1 MLDRKPKKTLKRSM
15 MALVARYRER
25 LGDLER
31 DNQHLNERLHYLEQ
45 QVEGFH
51 GFVVA
56 ALKDMNERSYR
67 RG

>member
-15 MALVARYRER
+15 SALVARYRER

-31 DNQHLNERLHYLEQ
+31 DNESLNERLHYLEQ

-51 GFVVA
+51 AFAIA